1 MFSNPML
8 KRFLSIQ
15 CTAFGQTDTGRA
27 RKHNEDNIRLNPD
40 NNLYIVADGMG
51 GHQAGEI
58 ASKIAADTVE
68 SALIAHQQFSNHNSN
83 ELEFSEVAAVTEAI
97 EQTNVNINQAN
108 KDRGL
113 LEGKGMGTTIVGC
126 WYLPDQKMSVIFSV
140 GDSRAYSYHK
150 QALTQITTDHSLL
163 QLWKDKCFEG
173 DKPPANVLT
182 KALGPY
188 ADVAPDV
195 SLYPSKKGEKLLLC
209 SDGLTTMVSDEDILQ
224 TLIQYEN
231 TPREIPEQLI
241 SQANQ
246 AGGEDN
252 ISVVIINFS

>member
-1 MFSNPML
+1 ML
-8 KRFLSIQ
+8 KRFLSIK
-15 CTAFGQTDTGRA
+15 CTAFGLTDAGRS
-27 RKHNEDNIRLNPD
+27 RKHNEDNIRLNPE

-68 SALIAHQQFSNHNSN
+68 SALIDHNN
-83 ELEFSEVAAVTEAI
+83 TNQNCANDLEFSEVAAVTNAI
-97 EQTNVNINQAN
+97 EKTNLYINQAN

-113 LEGKGMGTTIVGC
+113 LDGKGMGTTIVGC
-126 WYLPDQKMSVIFSV
+126 WYLPEQKMSVIFSV
-140 GDSRAYSYHK
+140 GDSRAYSYQK

-209 SDGLTTMVSDEDILQ
+209 SDGLTTMVSDEDILH
-224 TLIQYEN
+224 TLIQFEDS
-231 TPREIPEQLI
+231 PQEIPEQLV
-241 SQANQ
+241 SKANQ

-252 ISVVIINFS
+252 ISVVVINFS